1 MSADT
6 KRKAPAFQFYA
17 DDFLAGTS
25 DMSAEEV
32 GGYIRL
38 LCHQWTK
45 GGIPN
50 DEDRA
55 GRMAGLMGSPS
66 VGYVLA
72 KFSLC
77 DDGML
82 RNARLEQVRAEQAA
96 FRAKQSTAGRSGA
109 EKRWGKCP
117 DDGNPN
123 GEPIA
128 TPMATLMAELWPEDS
143 SPSPTPKIQIQ
154 TKIQSPLTPQGG
166 EEVIEKPTRS
176 PWEVKFGLELP
187 ESLRTEECREAV
199 NLWLAYKSERRQA
212 YKPIG
217 LKAALTEW
225 GREYTADQFP
235 SIVQNSIAKNWQ
247 GIHPPRTNGHQQ
259 SQGDNR
265 YQTATADDAAF

>member
-55 GRMAGLMGSPS
+55 GRIAGLMGSPS

-77 DDGML
+77 EDGML

-128 TPMATLMAELWPEDS
+128 TPMAERWPEDS
-143 SPSPTPKIQIQ
+143 SPSPSPTPKIQIQ
-154 TKIQSPLTPQGG
+154 SKVQSPLTPQRG

-187 ESLRTEECREAV
+187 ERLRTDECIEAAK
-199 NLWLAYKSERRQA
+199 LWLAYKAEKRQG

-217 LKAALTEW
+217 LKAAMTGW
-225 GREYTADQFP
+225 GTKYTAEQFP
-235 SIVQNSIAKNWQ
+235 AFVRHSIAEGWQ
-247 GIHPPRTNGHQQ
+247 GIYPPRENGHQQ
-259 SQGDNR
+259 SLGDNR